1 MKIDETADIFQLVRF
16 LQLRRPEFL
25 RMKKIDKEIDSRKF
39 LIFNFFKLVQN
50 RIQEWR
56 I

>member
-1 MKIDETADIFQLVRF
+1 MAKNER
-16 LQLRRPEFL
+16 
-25 RMKKIDKEIDSRKF
+25 IDKDTDSRQF